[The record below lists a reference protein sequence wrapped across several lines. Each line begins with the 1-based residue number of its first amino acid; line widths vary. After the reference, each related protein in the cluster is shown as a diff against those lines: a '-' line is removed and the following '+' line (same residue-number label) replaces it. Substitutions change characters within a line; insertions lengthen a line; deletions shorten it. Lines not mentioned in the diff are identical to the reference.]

1 MTRDEIIKMVR
12 EIADPT
18 IADPIGGEDE
28 TVLLQMHELERLAA
42 RLAAAER
49 EACATVAEQFGWS
62 GKWHVAAAIRARGDK
77 P

>member
-1 MTRDEIIKMVR
+1 MTRDEIIKLVR

-18 IADPIGGEDE
+18 IADPIGGDDE

-49 EACATVAEQFGWS
+49 EACAQIAEEWFARV
-62 GKWHVAAAIRARGDK
+62 VAAAIRARGEK
-77 P
+77 NE